1 MSHFTTV
8 ATQVNDLVCLAEALD
23 DLKLEYSR
31 EDLTVRGWRGNRETA
46 DMVIR
51 TGGSYDIGVRRLKN
65 GFYEFVADWWG
76 VETTKGV
83 SEDEFKNSLSQRY
96 QYHNVKQACEE
107 KGYAVEEEVN
117 EEDGSIRLV
126 VRKWVS
132 G

>member
-31 EDLTVRGWRGNRETA
+31 EDLVVRGWRGNRETA

-76 VETTKGV
+76 VETSTGKTQEEV
-83 SEDEFKNSLSQRY
+83 LQPLLQRY
-96 QYHNVKQACEE
+96 AYRKVSKEIKAKGYQIAREE
-107 KGYAVEEEVN
+107 KTEKQEL
-117 EEDGSIRLV
+117 RLT
-126 VRKWVS
+126 VRRWKA
-132 G
+132 